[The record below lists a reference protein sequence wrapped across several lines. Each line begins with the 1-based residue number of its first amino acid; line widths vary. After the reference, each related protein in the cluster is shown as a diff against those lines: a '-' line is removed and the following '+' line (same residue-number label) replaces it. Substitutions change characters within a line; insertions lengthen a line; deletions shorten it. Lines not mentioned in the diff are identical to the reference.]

1 MVTSND
7 HIATVE
13 HEFTLLE
20 NVLIQTADDAVRC
33 LKLLKKNLSD
43 YDHRHGNHFIN
54 TATSFMRNDM
64 RTAKDMAFDL
74 KHVAHQI
81 KKNPQPSELNIDS
94 ARNVMDVVAKAMD
107 TLTTTA
113 RNYDEKNGRSKGV
126 KGVLDNAVG
135 KNDKEK
141 HEKDG
146 GLFSKGDGD
155 LGEKH
160 AGPLGTTAT
169 NHGDGLLGTTD
180 GDHHHSGGVFSNS
193 DTVEQLVKTTLH
205 DNFNVS
211 PLRDQITT
219 AEKSL
224 SSSPSFVERV
234 KEVVHEVKDKLK
246 GEKTSPTHG
255 GHHGNKHVVAP

>member
-1 MVTSND
+1 MLKSND
-7 HIATVE
+7 HTATVKR
-13 HEFTLLE
+13 EFALLE
-20 NVLIQTADDAVRC
+20 NVLNQTADDAARC

-43 YDHRHGNHFIN
+43 YDNRHGNYFIN

-81 KKNPQPSELNIDS
+81 NKNPEPSELNIDS
-94 ARNVMDVVAKAMD
+94 ARNMMDVVAKSMD
-107 TLTTTA
+107 VLSTTA

-126 KGVLDNAVG
+126 KGVIDNAVG

-141 HEKDG
+141 HEKEGGLFGKGHRNIDEKHVGHLGTMDANHDG
-146 GLFSKGDGD
+146 GL
-155 LGEKH
+155 LGK
-160 AGPLGTTAT
+160 
-169 NHGDGLLGTTD
+169 TD
-180 GDHHHSGGVFSNS
+180 GHHHHGGGVFSSS

-211 PLRDQITT
+211 ALSHQITN

-224 SSSPSFVERV
+224 SPSPSFVERV

-246 GEKTSPTHG
+246 GEKSSPTHG